1 MALKAVEPV
10 LGILNLAAGIVLRG
24 LLDQVDNGSVQIQA
38 MLVESARPLGLM
50 TGKYDDG
57 NHAITLVRRLIVL
70 AKDFQELIE
79 FLDDQFQ
86 PLP

>member
-1 MALKAVEPV
+1 
-10 LGILNLAAGIVLRG
+10 
-24 LLDQVDNGSVQIQA
+24 